1 MASLFSL
8 YLTLPLFPFS
18 LVFYV
23 NNNIFSSFINNNRII
38 KNKLIISLFRFF
50 PIKLL
55 PNNSKKFSVPTAIK
69 LQSFHQSRANSSKVS
84 NNLLITFDYNN
95 SLLLLNKFIAIIFKH
110 HQWVDFYIKLSLFYN
125 KLFKEAHFLLTKWTP
140 FYIKLYDIK
149 ILLNN

>member
-1 MASLFSL
+1 MKFYVFIIKKTTNDQLTLHFVAIYHKKSHKKCLHKLYPFSPYVNL
-8 YLTLPLFPFS
+8 WHHYSLPLFPFS

-55 PNNSKKFSVPTAIK
+55 PNNSKKFSIPTAIK
-69 LQSFHQSRANSSKVS
+69 LRSFHQSRANSSKVS

-95 SLLLLNKFIAIIFKH
+95 FLLLLNKFIAIILKH
-110 HQWVDFYIKLSLFYN
+110 HQ
-125 KLFKEAHFLLTKWTP
+125 
-140 FYIKLYDIK
+140 
-149 ILLNN
+149 